1 MGAIIT
7 SPNGEQELTDFI
19 LFEDRVNA
27 GRGVWWPALVGFH
40 LPTLMGTGPAARGRR
55 ICPFVAKSGDET
67 VARVLAIVDERYIE
81 HWGEQLGHISM
92 FEALPQTTG
101 IVRELMDEA
110 CGWLRSQGMEA
121 ARTGFGLSDFPFAI
135 DAYDVLPP
143 GLLRQN
149 PAYYHTLLKE
159 AGFESEKG
167 WVDYKIEVT
176 PELVRRWEHSLDAAA
191 KAGYRIVPLRDV
203 DEDVRLLHFV
213 DTWNDA
219 FNAHWGVTA
228 QDVAEQ
234 EETAQLLGPMGMFD
248 CSVIAYADEHP
259 VGVVWAVPELASGMA
274 SHAPGRNIRPDEL
287 LNFLGIGVR
296 MQARGKGVNM
306 AMASYT
312 YLELV
317 RRGAQYLSYTLV
329 LDDNWPSRRTAEKL
343 GASVCANYMV
353 YRRNFART

>member
-1 MGAIIT
+1 VTTVIT
-7 SPNGEQELTDFI
+7 SPSTEHELTEFI
-19 LFEDRVNA
+19 GFEDRVNA
-27 GRGVWWPALVGFH
+27 GRGAWWPAAVGFH
-40 LPTLMGTGPAARGRR
+40 LPTLMGTGPSARGRR
-55 ICPFVAKSGDET
+55 LKPLVAPDGDGI
-67 VARVLAIVDERYIE
+67 VARALAIVDERYIE

-92 FEALPQTTG
+92 FEALPQTTA
-101 IVRELMDEA
+101 IVRDLMDEA
-110 CGWLRSQGMEA
+110 CGWLRSQGMQA
-121 ARTGFGLSDFPFAI
+121 ARAGFGLSDFPFAL

-176 PELVRRWEHSLDAAA
+176 PELVRRWEVALEAAQRS
-191 KAGYRIVPLRDV
+191 GYRIVPLRDV
-203 DEDVRLLHFV
+203 DEDVRIPVFV
-213 DTWNDA
+213 ETWNDA
-219 FNAHWGVTA
+219 FSRHWGVTA

-234 EETAQLLGPMGMFD
+234 EETAALLGPLGMYD
-248 CSVIAYADEHP
+248 CSVIAYADDRP
-259 VGVVWAVPELASGMA
+259 VGVVWSVPELASTTA
-274 SHAPGRNIRPDEL
+274 AHAPDRPIRPNEL

-296 MQARGKGVNM
+296 SEARGQGVNM

-317 RRGAQYLSYTLV
+317 RLGAQYVSYTLV

-353 YRRNFART
+353 YRRNFVRA